1 MINKKVLANSR
12 KRESRATPYSKSPK
26 LHPKVTKSDEK
37 RQTKLALLAE
47 KCPAM
52 PVCLGPMGGP

>member
-37 RQTKLALLAE
+37 RQTKLALRARRE
-47 KCPAM
+47 RPAT
-52 PVCLGPMGGP
+52 